1 MAIVRIDHLVLT
13 VNNINVTTDFYRHYF
28 GIETINLQDG
38 RAALK
43 IGLQKINLHEVD
55 HETDPKAA
63 YPTPG
68 SGDICLISD
77 KPIDN
82 LLDEFEKNNLP
93 IVLGPVIRTGAEGK
107 IRSIYVRDPDQ
118 NLIEISNYINQ

>member
-1 MAIVRIDHLVLT
+1 M
-13 VNNINVTTDFYRHYF
+13 
-28 GIETINLQDG
+28 
-38 RAALK
+38 K
-43 IGLQKINLHEVD
+43 
-55 HETDPKAA
+55 DPKAA

-77 KPIDN
+77 TPIDN

-118 NLIEISNYINQ
+118 NLIEISNYIN

>member
-1 MAIVRIDHLVLT
+1 MAIVRLDHLVLT

-28 GIETINLQDG
+28 GIETINFQDG

-43 IGLQKINLHEVD
+43 IGHQKINLHEVD

-68 SGDICLISD
+68 SADICLISD

-118 NLIEISNYINQ
+118 NLIEISNYIN

>member
-1 MAIVRIDHLVLT
+1 MAIVRLDYLVLT
-13 VNNINVTTDFYRHYF
+13 ANNINITTDFYRHYF
-28 GIETINLQDG
+28 GIETINFQDG

-43 IGLQKINLHEVD
+43 IGHQKINLNEVD

-77 KPIDN
+77 TPIDN

-118 NLIEISNYINQ
+118 NLIEISNYIN

>member
-1 MAIVRIDHLVLT
+1 M
-13 VNNINVTTDFYRHYF
+13 
-28 GIETINLQDG
+28 
-38 RAALK
+38 
-43 IGLQKINLHEVD
+43 HEVD
-55 HETDPKAA
+55 HEIDPKAA

-77 KPIDN
+77 TPIDN

-93 IVLGPVIRTGAEGK
+93 IVLGPVIRIGAEGK

-118 NLIEISNYINQ
+118 ILIEISNYINW